1 MKKKILITGKNGMLA
16 SEFLEKF
23 GDNEKF
29 QIFAFDKKELD
40 ITKFSE
46 IEKKVFVVQPDI
58 ILNFS
63 AYTNVDDAEDIGE
76 GLNFAVNFDG
86 VENLAKISGKNK
98 IDFIT
103 ISTDFVF
110 DGENENGYSEKD
122 FPNPTNQYGFA
133 KFLGEKSAKEFNEN
147 SIIIRTSWLYGG
159 GKKFKN
165 FVNTML
171 NLGEKLEKGELKKL
185 KIIADQFGNPT
196 YCGDL
201 ADGIFKVL
209 ENIEKYRGKIFHF
222 SNEISDKNNKKISW
236 FDFAEEIFLQSG
248 KKIGENVGNIKKIS
262 VSEYK
267 RKARTPKFSILK
279 NNSEIKIG
287 DWKIGLKKYFEKI
300 L

>member
-1 MKKKILITGKNGMLA
+1 MLA

-23 GDNEKF
+23 WDNEKF

-63 AYTNVDDAEDIGE
+63 AYTNVDDAEDIWE
-76 GLNFAVNFDG
+76 WLNFAVNFDG
-86 VENLAKISGKNK
+86 VENLAKISWKNK

-110 DGENENGYSEKD
+110 DWENENWYSEKD
-122 FPNPTNQYGFA
+122 FPNPTNQYWFA
-133 KFLGEKSAKEFNEN
+133 KFLWEKSAKEFNEN
-147 SIIIRTSWLYGG
+147 SIIIKTSWLYWWW
-159 GKKFKN
+159 KKFKN

-171 NLGEKLEKGELKKL
+171 NLWEKLEKWELKKL
-185 KIIADQFGNPT
+185 KIIADQFWNPT
-196 YCGDL
+196 YCWDL
-201 ADGIFKVL
+201 ADWIFKVL
-209 ENIEKYRGKIFHF
+209 ENIEKYRWKIFHF

-236 FDFAEEIFLQSG
+236 FDFAEEIFLQSW
-248 KKIGENVGNIKKIS
+248 KKIWENVWNIKKIS

-279 NNSEIKIG
+279 NNSEIKIW
-287 DWKIGLKKYFEKI
+287 DWKIWLKKYFEKI